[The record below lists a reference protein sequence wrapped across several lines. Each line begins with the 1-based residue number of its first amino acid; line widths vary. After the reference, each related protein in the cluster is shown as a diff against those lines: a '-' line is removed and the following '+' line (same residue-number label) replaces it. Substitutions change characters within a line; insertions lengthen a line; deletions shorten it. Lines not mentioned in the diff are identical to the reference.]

1 MIKWETVNK
10 QFIIFTDGGAR
21 GNPGPA
27 AAAFVIKDVRGSLL
41 AEKGIVIGRAT
52 NNVAEYNGVT
62 EALKW
67 FKNNTEICG
76 KRPRCDFFLDSKLV
90 VNQLNGLFKIKN
102 AVLRDLIISVRKLE
116 QEIGGEFFY
125 RFVPREKNRRADFLV
140 NKVLAEPR
148 PNLFTS

>member
-1 MIKWETVNK
+1 MVKWGTMEK
-10 QFIIFTDGGAR
+10 QFMIFTDGGAR

-27 AAAFVIKDVRGSLL
+27 AAAFVIKDEQSRVL

-52 NNVAEYNGVT
+52 NNVAEYTGVT

-67 FKNNTEICG
+67 FKDNIEICG
-76 KRPRCDFFLDSKLV
+76 KKPKCDFYLDSKLV

-102 AVLRDLIISVRKLE
+102 AALRDLIIDVRKLE

-140 NKVLAEPR
+140 NKVLSECP
-148 PNLFTS
+148 PYLFTS